1 MYIGFGSMTG
11 RDPAE
16 LARIALEGARA
27 AGQRAILS
35 TGWGGIGEVAAGD
48 DVHVLVEAPHDWLF
62 PRVSAVVHHGGA
74 GTTATGLR
82 VGRPTVVCSF
92 FGDQPYWGQRVARL
106 GVGPKPIARGSLSA
120 GRLAD
125 RIRSAVTDEG
135 IRTRAAALGE
145 KLRAE
150 DGVARAVERVLR
162 AIERPAS

>member
-1 MYIGFGSMTG
+1 MTG
-11 RDPAE
+11 RDPGE
-16 LARIALEGARA
+16 LARIAVEGVRA

-48 DVHVLVEAPHDWLF
+48 DVHVIGEAPHDWLF
-62 PRVSAVVHHGGA
+62 ASVSAVVHHGGA

-82 VGRPTVVCSF
+82 AGRPTIVCSF
-92 FGDQPYWGQRVARL
+92 FGDQPYWGSRVAKL
-106 GVGPKPIARGSLSA
+106 GVGPKPIARKDLSA
-120 GRLAD
+120 ARLAD

-150 DGVARAVERVLR
+150 DGVARAVESVLR
-162 AIERPAS
+162 ALA